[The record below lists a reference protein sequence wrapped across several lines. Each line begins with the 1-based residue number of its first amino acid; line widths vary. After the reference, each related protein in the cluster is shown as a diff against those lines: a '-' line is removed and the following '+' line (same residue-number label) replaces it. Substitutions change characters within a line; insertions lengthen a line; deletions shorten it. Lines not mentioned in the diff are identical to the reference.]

1 MKALN
6 RIFLASYKYIVVMLL
21 FILVLFVMQQFQ
33 QNDDPGQT
41 EFKTGEGVNIQPV
54 PVEADSAFMGTLVI
68 QVSAT
73 GLAQAVRQVD
83 IIPLASGTLIELH
96 GKEGKTIKK
105 GGLICRLDNTEYQLS
120 ADEAEDRV
128 MSTEN
133 QFIDQYFSRSQNV
146 SIRAEES
153 GGSHRQWFEDMNE
166 KEYQQ
171 AKDAFARGEIT
182 EEDLKEARFW
192 YEIGL
197 AMANRDRRT
206 NVANRT
212 GLSAALIARRRAL
225 LNLERTEIR
234 APFDGILADQDAHEG
249 QYVSQGTALFKLVD
263 ISAMRIE
270 VRCLESE
277 VGYIQPGRKAE
288 ITVPAYPDQI
298 FTGIVAAVN
307 PLVDPETKTC
317 RVTVE
322 MDNPEKKLKS
332 GMFAFVKLEAQI
344 HKNRFLVPKDAIIVR
359 NNRELVFIARDGRA
373 VWSYVDTGL
382 SNDRYVEI
390 LGSRM
395 ELKPGEQV
403 LTNGHYTMSH
413 DAPVRIVNKLRD

>member
-6 RIFLASYKYIVVMLL
+6 RIFLASYKYIVVILL

-105 GGLICRLDNTEYQLS
+105 GGLICRLDNTEHQIS
-120 ADEAEDRV
+120 ADEARDKV
-128 MSTEN
+128 LAAEN
-133 QFIDQYFSRSQNV
+133 QFVVQYFSHSQGANTPQPN
-146 SIRAEES
+146 E
-153 GGSHRQWFEDMNE
+153 RQWFEDINE

-192 YEIGL
+192 HQIGL
-197 AMANRDRRT
+197 TYAKRDRRN
-206 NVANRT
+206 NVANHT

-395 ELKPGEQV
+395 DLKPGEQV